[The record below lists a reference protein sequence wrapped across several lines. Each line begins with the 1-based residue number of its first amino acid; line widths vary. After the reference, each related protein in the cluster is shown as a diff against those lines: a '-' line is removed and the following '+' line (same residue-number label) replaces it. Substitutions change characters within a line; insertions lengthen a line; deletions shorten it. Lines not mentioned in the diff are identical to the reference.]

1 MDTMTE
7 SYGKK
12 ITTALRAVRQLHG
25 DTSKLLVDYDKKRFT
40 EGCYSVFEN
49 NATRELTY
57 NVKAQYWM
65 AQYVYRYYAKKSTPG
80 LVEGL
85 TVCFFRENIDE
96 PILATAQIQYRLA
109 GDTLPC
115 DAWDIWYLFFEP
127 PGMCKP
133 LGKVHTCHKGEFV
146 RDTVDWGKVLAT
158 PLFSIKRVEDVE
170 QMLEQV
176 RQTSV

>member
-1 MDTMTE
+1 MSE

-12 ITTALRAVRQLHG
+12 IAMALRAVRQLHG
-25 DTSKLLVDYDKKRFT
+25 DTSKLLVDYDKTRIA
-40 EGCYSVFEN
+40 EGCYSVFKNVTQELSYSV
-49 NATRELTY
+49 NAP
-57 NVKAQYWM
+57 YWM

-127 PGMCKP
+127 PGECKP
-133 LGKVHTCHKGEFV
+133 LGKVHTCHRFV
-146 RDTVDWGKVLAT
+146 RDTVDWGKVLAS
-158 PLFSIKRVEDVE
+158 PLFSIRRIEDVE

-176 RQTSV
+176 RQTAV